1 MKGFLFLSLVG
12 AALYGALVVSN
23 DLIITA
29 EDPSVWQNLGDPDS
43 RHLRSWG
50 SDLPA
55 LVSSNFQRTS
65 LPLRKP
71 DVLKGSSGSDHSQ
84 YSESDSGAGGLPIS
98 EAKSTSS
105 QSGGTAY
112 EPIEWTKVT
121 LAAKA
126 HSEASVSSP
135 ILRFYQLGTV
145 LQVVSRQNGWV
156 QVTDPTSNETGWV
169 FERYLMPADGP
180 TVTQTALATTTSKAL
195 TEPTRA
201 KPVLS
206 AKKRVGAPRPTVRIR
221 ESVALA
227 QFDRRWERR
236 VERRGGFGLFFFD
249 RFARAE

>member
-29 EDPSVWQNLGDPDS
+29 EDPSVRQNLGDPDS
-43 RHLRSWG
+43 RQLRSWG

-55 LVSSNFQRTS
+55 LVSSNSQRTS

-169 FERYLMPADGP
+169 FERYLVPADGP

-206 AKKRVGAPRPTVRIR
+206 AKKRVGAPRPTVRIQ

-236 VERRGGFGLFFFD
+236 AERRGGFGLFFFG

>member
-12 AALYGALVVSN
+12 TALYGALVVGN

-29 EDPSVWQNLGDPDS
+29 EDPSVRQNLGDPDS
-43 RHLRSWG
+43 RQLRSWG

-55 LVSSNFQRTS
+55 LVSSNSQRTS

-156 QVTDPTSNETGWV
+156 QVTDPTANETGWV
-169 FERYLMPADGP
+169 FERYLVPADGP

-206 AKKRVGAPRPTVRIR
+206 PKKRLGGPRPTVRIQK
-221 ESVALA
+221 SVALA

-236 VERRGGFGLFFFD
+236 AERRGGFGLFFFG